1 MTVTEL
7 LDRLGGSVL
16 SNKARVTHNGVSVVV
31 ARLAGADWIWTP
43 EGQAIAASLA
53 TPAAIAA
60 PAPAPALVPAS
71 TAMAAVA
78 STLLARTRKTKG
90 VAVESASPAS
100 EL

>member
-53 TPAAIAA
+53 TPVPVAPPA
-60 PAPAPALVPAS
+60 PAPAP

-90 VAVESASPAS
+90 VAVESTPPPS
-100 EL
+100 ES

>member
-16 SNKARVTHNGVSVVV
+16 SNKARVAHNGVSVVV

-53 TPAAIAA
+53 TPVAIAAPTPA
-60 PAPAPALVPAS
+60 PAPAP

-78 STLLARTRKTKG
+78 STLLARTRKGKG
-90 VAVESASPAS
+90 LAVESTPPPS
-100 EL
+100 ES